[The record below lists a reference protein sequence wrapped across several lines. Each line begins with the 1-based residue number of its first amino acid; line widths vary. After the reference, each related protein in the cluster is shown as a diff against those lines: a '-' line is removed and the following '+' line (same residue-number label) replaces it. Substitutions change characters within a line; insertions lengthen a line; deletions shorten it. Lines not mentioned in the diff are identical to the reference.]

1 MKLVEIMSVKNR
13 LTQQSLGKFKTL
25 LFFLVFFALSG
36 YSLAQTGEKS
46 VFGWPQGKKMALSI
60 SFDDSRTIQLTSAI
74 PLLNQYNIK
83 ATFFL
88 TVNQN
93 MKDNVEAWKIVS
105 KEGHEIGNH
114 TINHPCSAKF
124 SGPRKDGK
132 SLETM
137 SLKDIEEDILNANK
151 EIERLVGVKPEV
163 FAYPCGQTYV
173 GEGTNTKSYVPIVAK
188 HFLVGRGFMDE
199 APVNPLFP
207 NMSQL
212 NGINLGDDMSFEQV
226 LPLIQ
231 AAKKNGSWLVFVC
244 HDVGKEGHLNI
255 PIATLRRLFE
265 YVNNPENEIWV
276 APIGSIAHYVVK
288 ATQ

>member
-1 MKLVEIMSVKNR
+1 MRLIKIRFGKSRSIEQCLNKLK
-13 LTQQSLGKFKTL
+13 SLPLFVIL
-25 LFFLVFFALSG
+25 LILSELA
-36 YSLAQTGEKS
+36 LAQTGGKS
-46 VFGWPQGKKMALSI
+46 DFGWPGGKKMALSI
-60 SFDDSRTIQLTSAI
+60 SFDDSRTVQLTSAI

-83 ATFFL
+83 GTFFL
-88 TVNQN
+88 TVNKD
-93 MKDNVEAWKIVS
+93 MKDNVEAWKVAV

-137 SLKDIEEDILNANK
+137 SLKDIEEDIVNANK

-163 FAYPCGQTYV
+163 FAYPCGQTFV
-173 GEGTNTKSYVPIVAK
+173 GEGVNTKSYVPVVAK

-212 NGINLGDDMSFEQV
+212 NGINLGDDMTFEQV

-231 AAKKNGSWLVFVC
+231 MAKKNGSWLVFVC
-244 HDVGKEGHLNI
+244 HDVGEEGHLNV
-255 PIATLRRLFE
+255 PIATLRKIFE

-276 APIGSIAHYVVK
+276 APIGSVAHYVVK
-288 ATQ
+288 TAH